1 MYLCSSGSGY
11 PVLFIHGMP
20 TCSSLWR
27 GVISRLSDRFTCFA
41 VDLPGLGR
49 TPKIPYG
56 PKQLELLADQIEE
69 IRVKN
74 KIEKWHVVGHDAGAA
89 VAVHYA
95 HRYQQRVNRLVLLSP
110 ALFPELKPFPPFGLI
125 RIPVIGELL
134 APFVN
139 AIFWSLAPRLTA
151 EKREPEI
158 EKAFG
163 DFHSPFA

>member
-1 MYLCSSGSGY
+1 
-11 PVLFIHGMP
+11 
-20 TCSSLWR
+20 
-27 GVISRLSDRFTCFA
+27 
-41 VDLPGLGR
+41 
-49 TPKIPYG
+49 
-56 PKQLELLADQIEE
+56 

-163 DFHSPFA
+163 DFHSPFAGFSGGWRLMSVLRFGDPADVLSAIPAMLPEIQVPTLIFQGKHDRAIPLGFAHRASELIP